1 MRIDAVRYLG
11 LGSAVAT
18 AAVAVSCS
26 MGAPPAP
33 TFGEYDGG
41 GSEGGGGC
49 GGPPTLSAIEQGIF
63 AKPCAFGSCHGG
75 ANPAAGLNLLTGQA
89 CGSLLNKN
97 SCVFSGRVRVVPG
110 HPEQSYL
117 YHKVAGD
124 DLGTNPD
131 GTCAGLTNGTPQRM
145 PLGGVPLC
153 QGQIDQI
160 RNWISAGAICDDA
173 VTDAGTDA
181 PVAADSGPDV
191 VDASPDVTFDAS
203 DPPVT

>member
-1 MRIDAVRYLG
+1 MGIDAVRYLG

-63 AKPCAFGSCHGG
+63 AKTCAFGSCHGG

-97 SCVFSGRVRVVPG
+97 SCVLSGRVRVVAG
-110 HPEQSYL
+110 H
-117 YHKVAGD
+117 

-131 GTCAGLTNGTPQRM
+131 GTCAGLANGTPQRM

-160 RNWISAGAICDDA
+160 RAWIAGGA
-173 VTDAGTDA
+173 
-181 PVAADSGPDV
+181 
-191 VDASPDVTFDAS
+191 FR
-203 DPPVT
+203 